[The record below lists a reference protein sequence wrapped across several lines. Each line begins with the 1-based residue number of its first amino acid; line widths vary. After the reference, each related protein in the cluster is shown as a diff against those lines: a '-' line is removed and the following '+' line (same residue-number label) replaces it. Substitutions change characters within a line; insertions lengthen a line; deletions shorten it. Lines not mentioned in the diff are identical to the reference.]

1 LIQKI
6 IIPGLLIALVLITA
20 ISFTTIYDQ
29 QIRIDQ
35 LTPIDDYHYLP
46 PSPDYSEEIEI

>member
-6 IIPGLLIALVLITA
+6 IIPGLLIALVLVTV

-46 PSPDYSEEIEI
+46 PTPDYKEDVEV